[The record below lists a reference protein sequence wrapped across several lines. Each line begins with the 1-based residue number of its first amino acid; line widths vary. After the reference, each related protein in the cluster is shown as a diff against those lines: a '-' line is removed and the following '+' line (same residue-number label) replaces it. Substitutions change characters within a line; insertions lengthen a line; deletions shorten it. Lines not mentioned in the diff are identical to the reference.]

1 MGGAGSAVSAGGMSG
16 CCSQVEDLDEEGP
29 YSDDD
34 DDDEDDDD
42 PRYSLRRIPAPR
54 DPDHYKCMVYAR
66 AIINAKLWA
75 AQA

>member
-54 DPDHYKCMVYAR
+54 
-66 AIINAKLWA
+66 
-75 AQA
+75 